1 MQKDTLSVQIV
12 TKLHEWRMIVG
23 TNLSRYEVIKDYR
36 KTPYQRFSNGSR
48 SSLRN
53 HSRRE
58 TKLGKPQKTFERKQT

>member
-1 MQKDTLSVQIV
+1 
-12 TKLHEWRMIVG
+12 MIVG

-36 KTPYQRFSNGSR
+36 ETPYQGFSNGSW

-58 TKLGKPQKTFERKQT
+58 MELGKPQKTFERSKHDKNQ